1 MNDFKEVIK
10 FVQVG
15 HIVYSVPSKNI
26 VFSYLKKQVHIWLLA
41 DKINLKSTLI

>member
-15 HIVYSVPSKNI
+15 HIVYYVPSKNI

-41 DKINLKSTLI
+41 DRMNLKSTLI